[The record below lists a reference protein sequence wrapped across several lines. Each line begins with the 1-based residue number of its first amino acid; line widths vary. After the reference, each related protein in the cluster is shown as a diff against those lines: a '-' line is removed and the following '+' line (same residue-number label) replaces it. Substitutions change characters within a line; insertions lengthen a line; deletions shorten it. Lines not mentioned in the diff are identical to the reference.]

1 MQLVNVFE
9 NEIFKIDMIGRRC
22 CGNTIHVFLFKWSYQ
37 WLESEISKKNPAD
50 LEWVKLTHS
59 FCVRCACCKFTSCMN
74 SSRRGAG
81 GSWPLIPS
89 KERIKKVDPPSAA
102 QSLRF
107 LRRYLHVFFC
117 VTARHLSFYAYIHY
131 VWLNLMWQPLGHW
144 KLFHVWLNQ
153 SAASTGVITA
163 AGNQSLKTVAYCVI
177 P

>member
-1 MQLVNVFE
+1 MYFYLSGHVNDWNLKFPK
-9 NEIFKIDMIGRRC
+9 KIRRTWS
-22 CGNTIHVFLFKWSYQ
+22 GLNLLIRFASDLHVVNLQVVWTA
-37 WLESEISKKNPAD
+37 LAGE
-50 LEWVKLTHS
+50 
-59 FCVRCACCKFTSCMN
+59 R
-74 SSRRGAG
+74 G